1 MNNIIKNKQ
10 SGGGACDDVL
20 YKFEPCD
27 LIRSSVLTAVEYI
40 VEKPIHGL
48 IDVVNIYIQR
58 INDLIW
64 IIINYI
70 VQMFS
75 TILSIL
81 NGPIAG
87 INVLTKEL
95 KELTKLSLNLLTGD
109 VLSIVIVYTLP
120 LWFYMQTYLFR
131 LMGMVILP
139 FQSVFRKIFS
149 IFGIT
154 IQDVPYFTFY
164 HLFLIAKYILIIVYI
179 INMYGFIQFIF

>member
-1 MNNIIKNKQ
+1 MNNKIF
-10 SGGGACDDVL
+10 GGSACDDIL
-20 YKFEPCD
+20 FNFEPCD
-27 LIRSSVLTAVEYI
+27 IIRSSVLTAVEYI
-40 VEKPIHGL
+40 VEKPIYGL
-48 IDVVNIYIQR
+48 VDIVNIYIQR

-64 IIINYI
+64 IIVNYI

-75 TILSIL
+75 TILSLL

-109 VLSIVIVYTLP
+109 VLSIIIVYTLP
-120 LWFYMQTYLFR
+120 LWFYIQTYLFR

-139 FQSVFRKIFS
+139 FQSVFRRIFS

-179 INMYGFIQFIF
+179 ITIYGFIQFIF